1 MAMKNLFTDFSNRT
15 YIISIIIGV
24 ILYIISAEV
33 FLRVYVI
40 PHDRLSQIAVSVY
53 ESENRNVIIGDSQIE
68 YGFPKDYPGFENL
81 SINGMPVETMEIILR
96 EYYMHKKPGKII
108 IIAGPQMLAENR
120 VERGDWGFKDY
131 FKLNTIDLPFML
143 YAFEK
148 LVSKNLANMSKWTDN
163 KPDEQFK
170 ENLWEETANDK
181 RIEMSKERMQIQRPV
196 NDFYKTNN
204 FKSYYRLVK
213 LLKEKGAKVCLLR
226 MPISVEYQELIR
238 NDKAFLDSEA
248 SFKEMAKLYEVTYV
262 DFKQIPLSY
271 DASFFI
277 NSDHLNEKSRKLFAP
292 LAEKFCF
299 SN

>member
-1 MAMKNLFTDFSNRT
+1 MKNLFTDFSNRT